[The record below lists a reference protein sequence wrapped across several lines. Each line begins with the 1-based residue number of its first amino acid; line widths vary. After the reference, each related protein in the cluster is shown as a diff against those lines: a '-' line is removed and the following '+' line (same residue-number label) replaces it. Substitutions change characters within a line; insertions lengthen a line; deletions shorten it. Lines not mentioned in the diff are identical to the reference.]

1 VNPFPL
7 IRIADFLPP
16 KVDRDRVLSDAELV
30 LLLKATAADGGVG
43 YPTEAFARF
52 LLLTACR
59 RGEAAEATWTEFGLV
74 HGTWVLPAA
83 RVKNAN
89 GHSLP
94 LPPVVV
100 DLLKALPRFATS
112 DVVFSDTGGRRP
124 ISGFS
129 TRWIKLNKRMVKLNN
144 GLPIPAWSWHDL
156 RRTAASGM
164 GALGIAPHIIEAIL
178 NHRSGTIRGVART
191 YDRHTYIPEK
201 LHALTTWAA
210 HLDRLEHVDNV
221 VQLRQ

>member
-1 VNPFPL
+1 
-7 IRIADFLPP
+7 
-16 KVDRDRVLSDAELV
+16 
-30 LLLKATAADGGVG
+30 
-43 YPTEAFARF
+43 
-52 LLLTACR
+52 
-59 RGEAAEATWTEFGLV
+59 
-74 HGTWVLPAA
+74 
-83 RVKNAN
+83 
-89 GHSLP
+89 
-94 LPPVVV
+94 
-100 DLLKALPRFATS
+100 
-112 DVVFSDTGGRRP
+112 
-124 ISGFS
+124 
-129 TRWIKLNKRMVKLNN
+129 MVKLNN